1 MPNWDTVF
9 SEVRKNSFIALP
21 GEGGHSGL
29 LPLKTVCPNMGGF
42 GEEFLEQWLKDGV
55 ADKIGSVQ
63 DLHPLNQASSALIFM
78 NSSGSSNPDW
88 RILTP
93 FICFFFSFVKCSKI
107 LLLICVS
114 LEAERGSCPR
124 LHYCFLTAPSFFPP
138 YPLPSLISTFQICP
152 LAFREGHGN
161 WSQESCSVLRLTNI
175 SKIEQC
181 RN

>member
-78 NSSGSSNPDW
+78 NSSGSSNPEW
-88 RILTP
+88 RILPP
-93 FICFFFSFVKCSKI
+93 FICFF
-107 LLLICVS
+107 L
-114 LEAERGSCPR
+114 
-124 LHYCFLTAPSFFPP
+124 
-138 YPLPSLISTFQICP
+138 
-152 LAFREGHGN
+152 
-161 WSQESCSVLRLTNI
+161 VL
-175 SKIEQC
+175 
-181 RN
+181 